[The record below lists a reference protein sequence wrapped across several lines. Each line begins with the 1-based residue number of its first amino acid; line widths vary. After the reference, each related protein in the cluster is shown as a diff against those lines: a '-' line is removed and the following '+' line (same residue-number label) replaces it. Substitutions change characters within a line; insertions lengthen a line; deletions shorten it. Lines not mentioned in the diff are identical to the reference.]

1 MASESPWT
9 SERDDSE
16 SPVGVPIRETAN
28 VNEEAVVV
36 LEWLR
41 SLFARMIYLQSQFH
55 ERDLLF
61 HVLWVLF
68 VVHR

>member
-41 SLFARMIYLQSQFH
+41 SLFARMIYMQTRLDES
-55 ERDLLF
+55 ESLF
-61 HVLWVLF
+61 HVLWVRF